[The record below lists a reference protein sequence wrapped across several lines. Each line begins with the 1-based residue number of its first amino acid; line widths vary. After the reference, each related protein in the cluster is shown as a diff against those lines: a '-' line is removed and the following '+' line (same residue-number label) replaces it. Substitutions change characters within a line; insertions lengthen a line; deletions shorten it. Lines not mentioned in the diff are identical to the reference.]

1 MMERPEKS
9 GLLEI
14 SLRLRRRGW
23 GGIALLAAGLAAVFL
38 VSFSLGK
45 YPASVEDVVKIL
57 LSRVLPITQS
67 WSDEM
72 AGVVLW
78 LRLPRILLGCLVGG
92 GLSAAGAAYQSA
104 FQNAMASPDLL
115 GATAGSAFGAA
126 LAILLGGSSGV
137 ITASAFAFGLLTVG
151 VTCLVGSRAQGN
163 RVVNFILAGIMMT
176 SLFTAGTSYIKL
188 IADPTDQLPAITYW
202 LMGSLNSTRLH
213 DLAFAAVPMSAGI
226 LTLVLLRWRMNLL
239 TLGDDAARSMGVN
252 ADALRLGVTISATL
266 ITASAVAVSGMIGW
280 VGLVIPH
287 LCRRLVGADNRY
299 LLPAS
304 VLLGAAFLVLV
315 DDAARCLST
324 SEIPIGI
331 LTAVIGAP
339 FFLYLILR
347 KEGPSCC

>member
-1 MMERPEKS
+1 MTERSGES
-9 GLLEI
+9 GLQEV
-14 SLRLRRRGW
+14 SLQLRRQGRRGL
-23 GGIALLAAGLAAVFL
+23 ALLAAGLLAVFL
-38 VSFSLGK
+38 ASFSMGK
-45 YPASVEDVVKIL
+45 YPVSVKNVVRIL
-57 LSRVLPITQS
+57 FSHIVPVPRT
-67 WSDEM
+67 WSDKT
-72 AGVVLW
+72 AGVVIR

-92 GLSAAGAAYQSA
+92 GLSAAGAAYQGA

-137 ITASAFAFGLLTVG
+137 VTASAFAFGLLTVG
-151 VTCLVGSRAQGN
+151 LTCLVGSRAQGN
-163 RVVNFILAGIMMT
+163 RVINLILAGIMMT

-202 LMGSLNSTRLH
+202 LMGSLTGTRLG
-213 DLAFAAVPMSAGI
+213 DLAFAAVPMSAGV
-226 LTLVLLRWRMNLL
+226 LALLLLRWRMNLL

-252 ADALRLGVTISATL
+252 TDVLRLVVTLSATL

-304 VLLGAAFLVLV
+304 VLLGAGFLVLV
-315 DDAARCLST
+315 DDAARCLTT

-347 KEGPSCC
+347 KEGSPCC